1 MFDAPS
7 ELSALLRLDDQ
18 AARDE
23 LLPQIA
29 AGELIATLALTSGLG
44 GYWDADVTSLGSGGK
59 VTIAPLVDG
68 LKYGY
73 PWESKASWFDS
84 KVSSANFVIAHVQN
98 LGDGYIP
105 VTLATSRFGKP
116 AKEYFL
122 GKTVVLVYDR
132 NLLRSVIQPTPAY
145 LYGPPA
151 K

>member
-1 MFDAPS
+1 MNQ
-7 ELSALLRLDDQ
+7 ALADFLV
-18 AARDE
+18 AHH
-23 LLPQIA
+23 
-29 AGELIATLALTSGLG
+29 LTSGLG

-73 PWESKASWFDS
+73 PWESKASWFDP

-98 LGDGYIP
+98 LGDRLHTRNPGRP
-105 VTLATSRFGKP
+105 RHFGKP

-145 LYGPPA
+145 LYGPPPE
-151 K
+151 